1 MAQVL
6 KENVRSDILN
16 AAREEMFLKGVRET
30 SMRDIAKV
38 AQVTPGNLYRYF
50 DSKEEIVFTIIHR
63 PLLLLNKAI
72 EDLTDFRISLKK
84 EVQKVGITNEGIIDI
99 LMKMAKILAEVYSHY
114 PKEMTILMNDE
125 NINEHFKDWLTSLL
139 AVLLKENARLNF
151 SSDELRDRYALAVA
165 VSVFYGIKECFI
177 RGDKEMTEELLRNYF
192 LSLVALLKTEV

>member
-1 MAQVL
+1 
-6 KENVRSDILN
+6 
-16 AAREEMFLKGVRET
+16 
-30 SMRDIAKV
+30 
-38 AQVTPGNLYRYF
+38 
-50 DSKEEIVFTIIHR
+50 
-63 PLLLLNKAI
+63 
-72 EDLTDFRISLKK
+72 
-84 EVQKVGITNEGIIDI
+84 
-99 LMKMAKILAEVYSHY
+99 
-114 PKEMTILMNDE
+114 MNDE